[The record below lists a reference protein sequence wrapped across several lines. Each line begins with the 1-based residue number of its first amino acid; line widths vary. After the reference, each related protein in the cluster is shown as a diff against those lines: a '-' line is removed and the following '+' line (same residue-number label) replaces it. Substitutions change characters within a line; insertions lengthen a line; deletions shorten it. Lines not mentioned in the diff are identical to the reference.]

1 MSGPRYI
8 AYFRAS
14 TEMQRGSGL
23 GLEAHRIAV
32 ARYIAA
38 HPGEVLGEF
47 TEIESGRNSG
57 RPQIREALRICRVFG
72 AQLLVARL
80 DRLARNTALIAGLLE
95 SGVEFLA
102 VDMPLANRF
111 TLQILAA
118 VAEYESQLIAKRIK
132 ATLDVGRASGRKFGP
147 PAGFNNG
154 KFLDKAPRAAAYASR
169 IAHLTKGAKD
179 LAPLL
184 ARWRDEG
191 LTLYAMITR
200 LMDLGIPTP
209 AGSPNWQYRTLQ
221 SVFRYAGE
229 QLPKVRSTKPHRN
242 RGRPRKSGGK
252 KWAGAFKTA

>member
-1 MSGPRYI
+1 MSGRRYV

-14 TEMQRGSGL
+14 TEMQRRSGL
-23 GLEAHRIAV
+23 GLEAQRIAV
-32 ARYIAA
+32 DRYIAA

-80 DRLARNTALIAGLLE
+80 DRLARSTALTAGLME

-111 TLQILAA
+111 TLHIVAA

-132 ATLDVGRASGRKFGP
+132 AAMEVARASGRKFGP

-154 KFLDKAPRAAAYASR
+154 RFLDDAARAAAYASR
-169 IAHLTKGAKD
+169 MARMTKDAKEI
-179 LAPLL
+179 APLL

-191 LTLYAMITR
+191 LTLNAMIAGLT
-200 LMDLGIPTP
+200 DLGIPGP
-209 AGSPNWQYRTLQ
+209 GGSQRWEYKTLKRT
-221 SVFRYAGE
+221 FRYAGE
-229 QLPKVRSTKPHRN
+229 QLPKVRTMKPYRN
-242 RGRPRKSGGK
+242 RGKPRKSGVS
-252 KWAGAFKTA
+252 KWAGALKTI